1 MLSREEVERIAH
13 LARLELT
20 PAEAGVMQAE
30 LNAIL
35 GMVDRMAAI
44 DTAHVQPMAHPQ
56 EVSQPLREDAVT
68 EGDAREAFQAGAP
81 AVEEGLY
88 LVPKVIE

>member
-1 MLSREEVERIAH
+1 MLSREEISRIAE

-20 PAEAGVMQAE
+20 EAEAGTMQAE

-35 GMVDRMAAI
+35 GMVDRMAAAG
-44 DTAHVQPMAHPQ
+44 TEGVEPMAHPQ
-56 EVSQPLREDAVT
+56 EMSQRLREDRVS
-68 EGDAREAFQAGAP
+68 ESDQREAFQAGAP
-81 AVEEGLY
+81 AVEDGLY